1 MCNKKS
7 LIEEQRRERTLE
19 SNHLDEET
27 SQLMAMVEK
36 RKTEIEERMS
46 QINADSN
53 NKKQASDEEQKSS
66 IDQKSV
72 KTNDIVIPK
81 LEMAKIGSF
90 FDNMLS
96 SCRPNHAD
104 KIDPKSR
111 LGKDMRSL
119 GLTQEEL
126 DRKIE

>member
-1 MCNKKS
+1 M
-7 LIEEQRRERTLE
+7 
-19 SNHLDEET
+19 
-27 SQLMAMVEK
+27 
-36 RKTEIEERMS
+36 
-46 QINADSN
+46 
-53 NKKQASDEEQKSS
+53 
-66 IDQKSV
+66 
-72 KTNDIVIPK
+72 IPK

-126 DRKIE
+126 DRKIEQYFNTEEKMMGLKFAPQTDNTLELAIQITLTE